1 MLSIIEKIKQAKAL
15 ALKLAQFKTAEPP
28 EFNTIV
34 SEMDTIRTTLGFDV
48 KRTVKPKP
56 VLPVEGATL
65 IEEIAPADHGQGQL
79 YSEAERR
86 TVGRRQK
93 DNNAAVELMNR
104 LLEEKRPAT
113 AAEKQILSLYSGN
126 GGGLKAANGDVGSTY
141 EYYTPKVIA
150 QAAWSLL
157 EGAGFTGGK
166 VLEPSSGTGIFAST
180 RPAGAVMEQVELDQV
195 SGTINGLINDS
206 DTCKTTVSPFE
217 TFAKDTDDEIYDAI
231 ITNVPFGSAGQRG
244 ETKKLDPRFQGES
257 LEAYFLL
264 RTMQKLKPNGVAAFI
279 VPPRVVSGM
288 GKKAIGLRQQLSMLG
303 EFRGGYRL
311 PNKVF
316 SQTTEADTIT
326 DVIIFKKHP
335 KELLAKVGDI
345 EVSQPKILSES
356 NVLWK
361 EFIGG
366 KYFNGEGKRFVLGEF
381 QAADP
386 NKMRDVDKVI
396 NDDSITNI
404 AKLLVKFPDSRIN
417 WELLN
422 QTNPEPIVYNEGDT
436 ISLSGE
442 ILKLSNGEW
451 VKVEVDAET
460 LTKFDNVATL
470 LDSPLQAVNQGVTWA
485 QALEYRNHVRDL
497 GQWSTMPQWFNS
509 TSSQLDKADA
519 GALWNAL
526 VVGQA
531 IHDVLDIN
539 RAKGG
544 ECNYVELYPILSEAI
559 KAHSVDAGISADL
572 SPTSRQFIQNLGMVY
587 NKTTGFSN
595 EWLGRKT
602 SVIDGEP
609 LTHDK
614 AYAKLV
620 YEGAA
625 DQLGY
630 VSIDAMHELSNDFDP
645 NADKW
650 CISPDGKSVIDANYY
665 YIGNYAELIEQINQE
680 MAVATDDR
688 IKAIIAA
695 RIVEADKRIK
705 RPNISTMTFSLT
717 TAFIDINAK
726 LSFLREY
733 VAPEFG
739 LEYDDDGK
747 PIFYITNKKTGDER
761 LRQLRRFA
769 LYLNGANLTTGSK
782 GPEIKENPQ
791 LEERRVAQLNQIL
804 DDAQSKFN
812 VWVKT
817 NPVPLGELQD
827 RLHNP
832 EKLFFKS
839 PETVVNLKID
849 GMNPDFKPHD
859 YQFAEI
865 FRQSKKFGGINAMQ
879 VGLGKTST
887 ALLSVQYAQSIGIKK
902 KTIFVVPKGLLPN
915 WYREAKGAE
924 NKIAVLSSIDD
935 CLFVGL
941 REKKGRMQVVP
952 AKFAEDINL
961 IMEHRHKKIFMTA
974 EAFQQIPLKDET
986 LQEYT
991 DFIVSVDPAYRI
1003 EVGGKAKDKI
1013 SKQAAQSELT
1023 GGVSDKKSLP
1033 YFEQMRVDSL
1043 VFDEL
1048 HYNKNS
1054 KKAREFK
1061 SAKFL
1066 SLPDPSVRGIDAQ
1079 IKSWWIRKLSNDG
1092 VLGLTATPITNSP
1105 VEIYAMLAMTVGEE
1119 NVAKYLGGIKGTDDF
1134 LTTFCATEK
1143 SSETDIVGRLRLI
1156 NTFVGL
1162 NNVEIL
1168 RGAFSQTVNVKTPED
1183 VGAVVELPDPAEE
1196 VHRIALD
1203 KDTMDTLHLY
1213 KSLYVIAKEN
1223 PDSTELANYSP
1234 SEIGT
1239 MSHPFNLISKMSKLI
1254 MAPMLNR
1261 ERTEFT
1267 IPDGLG
1273 DAASQV
1279 VAKWNALNVVEK
1291 RDYVGKTA
1299 DDADVEI
1306 IEKVNDKGW
1315 LIQVITVKVRA
1326 KIEGNTLI
1334 LDTLNYD
1341 TQEKFLKLVDA
1352 AKLDLSMP
1360 ISPKIAAMLDNL
1372 KKERA
1377 NPMRDGIVKQIVFVD
1392 NVPLHQPLKRAIANY
1407 AGISPSKIA
1416 IINGPAA
1423 TPADMQDIQDGF
1435 NAEEE
1440 DNLFEVVIANEK
1452 AEVGI
1457 NLQNFTQA
1465 IHHLSIGWTPD
1476 SITQRNGRGVR
1487 QGNELKTVNVYYYD
1501 AKGTFDEYKRNLVS
1515 RKGDWIGQVLSDKGG
1530 QNVEIAGSLT
1540 DQEAHDLIMS
1550 IGDEVGAERIRA
1562 ESEARDKAHR
1572 AEVAKGAQVRAVSI
1586 MKDLGQW
1593 LAKNGTV
1600 SRAAL
1605 TVYVN
1610 AIDDKKAAEESLR
1623 GLTDKLSRAKSDAT
1637 VKKLQ
1642 SQIDQLKATI
1652 AYNDKIKNS
1661 QAAQE
1666 ELAKSEMDWRR
1677 KAFDQAKAEFTN
1689 NSETQG
1695 AYGADV
1701 AEAIETGKYELVNG
1715 QIYVAGMAGE
1725 VNGKLALVEH
1735 GGSDY
1740 VAIAVFM
1747 RGDDN
1752 KGMAPISRT
1761 KLKLEIGVAKLYSKD
1776 TPEWLAT
1783 IEKLAKLDDELIEAK
1798 PEIIVGDDRL
1808 FSTFSKPV
1816 ADRLTK
1822 QAGNPWVDW
1831 RYALINDG
1839 FPLPV
1844 PESTLETC
1852 SFYNALKTEIDAV
1865 ISQLEFYY
1873 TNNKVRQI
1881 IGSKLVLLE
1890 TNTRDQSLT
1899 SLTYFKSKGVK
1910 VTASDI
1916 DVLFPYQSLF
1926 GLIDSINQQDQS
1938 VTNLVD
1944 ELNKAEFANGD
1955 EFISAIERMYQ
1966 SDYFDKSVM
1975 VGAYKERYSV
1985 LTKAFDDGVK
1995 RSQAGGA
2002 IVIDISDLPEAGVL
2016 KALDDIAYQY
2026 LFDNATVA
2034 DDVASKKVRLLDAM
2048 RDALV
2053 SDSDING
2060 TKLISDVFAKSIEN
2074 NRSQFILPEAGTYK
2088 ITIADYGFISKTT
2101 LKLGSP
2107 PKTTSLIKSLIG
2119 AKASGL
2125 TQSMVEA
2132 LKAVDEV
2139 KGFSSIKGA
2148 WTINKDVTISLYGG
2162 DSITFEAAN
2171 TIVVDAGFKTDLA
2184 DAIMATGNNNPPY
2197 SRYFANTKNDK
2208 AMENKGATTQKGWV
2222 ITIKPAITQKGVPFT
2237 DLAKLKELIS
2247 KL

>member
-15 ALKLAQFKTAEPP
+15 ALKLTQFKTAEPT
-28 EFNTIV
+28 EFNAIV
-34 SEMDTIRTTLGFDV
+34 SEMDTIRTTLGFEV
-48 KRTVKPKP
+48 KRTVKPKA
-56 VLPVEGATL
+56 VLPVEGATPV
-65 IEEIAPADHGQGQL
+65 EELDTSDHNTSQL
-79 YSEAERR
+79 YSESERR
-86 TVGRRQK
+86 TLGRRQK
-93 DNNAAVELMNR
+93 ENNAAIELMNR

-113 AAEKQILSLYSGN
+113 PDEKLILSLYSGN
-126 GGGLKAANGDVGSTY
+126 GGGLTAANGDVGSTY

-157 EGAGFTGGK
+157 EGAGFSGGK

-195 SGTINGLINDS
+195 SGTINGMINDS

-217 TFAKDTDDEIYDAI
+217 AFAKDTDDEIYDAV
-231 ITNVPFGSAGQRG
+231 ITNVPFGKVGQRG
-244 ETKKLDPRFQGES
+244 PTKNLDPRFQDES

-279 VPPRVVSGM
+279 VPPRVVSSL
-288 GKKAIGLRQQLSMLG
+288 GKKFISLRQQLSMLG

-326 DVIIFKKHP
+326 DVIVFKKHP

-361 EFIGG
+361 QFISG

-381 QAADP
+381 QAKDP
-386 NKMRDVDKVI
+386 NKYLDVDKVI
-396 NDDSITNI
+396 NNDSIANI

-442 ILKLSNGEW
+442 ILKLVGGEW
-451 VKVEVDAET
+451 VKTEVDAET
-460 LTKFDNVATL
+460 LTKFDNMTNL
-470 LDSPLQAVNQGVTWA
+470 LESPLQAINQGVTWA
-485 QALEYRNHVRDL
+485 QALEYRNHMRDL
-497 GQWSTMPQWFNS
+497 GKWSDMPHWFNS
-509 TSSQLDKADA
+509 TSSQLYKADA
-519 GALWNAL
+519 GALWSAL
-526 VVGQA
+526 VIGQA

-539 RAKGG
+539 RTKGG
-544 ECNYVELYPILSEAI
+544 ECNYVELYPILSDAI
-559 KAHSVDAGISADL
+559 KAHSADAGISADL
-572 SPTSRQFIQNLGMVY
+572 SQTSRQFIQNLGMVY
-587 NKTTGFSN
+587 NKATGFSN

-609 LTHDK
+609 LEHDK

-620 YEGAA
+620 YEGA
-625 DQLGY
+625 DELGY
-630 VSIDAMHELSNDFDP
+630 VSIDALKALSGEFDP
-645 NADKW
+645 HDDKW
-650 CISPDGKSVIDANYY
+650 CISSDGKSVILADYY
-665 YIGNYAELIEQINQE
+665 YVGNYADLIAQINQE
-680 MAVATDDR
+680 IEAATDDKT
-688 IKAIIAA
+688 KAAIAA
-695 RIVEADKRIK
+695 RIAEADKRIK
-705 RPNISTMTFSLT
+705 RPNISTMTFTLT

-733 VAPEFG
+733 VSPLFD
-739 LEYDDDGK
+739 LEYGDDGK
-747 PIFYITNKKTGDER
+747 PKFYITDKKTGDER

-769 LYLNGANLTTGSK
+769 IYLNGGNLTTGSK
-782 GPEIKENPQ
+782 APEIKADPQ

-817 NPVPLGELQD
+817 NPVPLGELQS

-832 EKLFFKS
+832 ENLFFKS
-839 PETVVNLKID
+839 PETVIALKID
-849 GMNPDFKPHD
+849 GMNPEFKPHN

-865 FRQSKKFGGINAMQ
+865 FRQSKQFGGINAMQ

-887 ALLSVQYAQSIGIKK
+887 ALLSVQYAQSIGVKK
-902 KTIFVVPKGLLPN
+902 KTFFIVPKGLLPN
-915 WYREAKGAE
+915 WYREAAGAE
-924 NKIAVLSSIDD
+924 NKTAVLSSIDD

-952 AKFAEDINL
+952 SKFAEDINL
-961 IMEHRHKKIFMTA
+961 IMEHRHKKVFMTA
-974 EAFQQIPLKDET
+974 EAFQQIPLKDAT

-991 DFIVSVDPAYRI
+991 DFIISVDPSYRT

-1013 SKQAAQSELT
+1013 SKQAAQAELIE
-1023 GGVSDKKSLP
+1023 GVSNKKSLP

-1079 IKSWWIRKLSNDG
+1079 IKSWWIRKQFNDG

-1119 NVAKYLGGIKGTDDF
+1119 KVARYLGGISGTDDF

-1143 SSETDIVGRLRLI
+1143 SSETDIIGRLRLV

-1168 RGAFSQTVNVKTPED
+1168 RNAFNQTVNVKTPED
-1183 VGAVVELPDPAEE
+1183 VGAVVELPDPLET
-1196 VHRIALD
+1196 VNRINLD
-1203 KDTMDTLHLY
+1203 KETLDTLHLY
-1213 KSLYVIAKEN
+1213 KSLYVTAREN
-1223 PDSTELANYSP
+1223 PDHIALADYSP
-1234 SEIGT
+1234 SEVGT

-1254 MAPMLNR
+1254 IAPMLNR

-1267 IPDGLG
+1267 IPEGFG
-1273 DAASQV
+1273 EAASQV
-1279 VAKWNALNVVEK
+1279 VTKWNALNVVEK
-1291 RDYVGKTA
+1291 RDYIGQTA
-1299 DDADVEI
+1299 EESDIEV
-1306 IEKVNDKGW
+1306 IEKVNDNGV
-1315 LIQVITVKVRA
+1315 LIQVITVTVRA

-1334 LDTLNYD
+1334 LDTLDYD

-1360 ISPKIAAMLDNL
+1360 ISPKIAAMLDNM

-1572 AEVAKGAQVRAVSI
+1572 AEMAKSAQFRAVSI
-1586 MKDLGQW
+1586 MKDLGTW
-1593 LAKNGTV
+1593 LAKNETV

-1605 TVYVN
+1605 TVYLN

-1623 GLTDKLSRAKSDAT
+1623 DLTGKLSRAKSDAT
-1637 VKKLQ
+1637 IKKLQ

-1735 GGSDY
+1735 GGGDY
-1740 VAIAVFM
+1740 GAIAVFM

-1752 KGMAPISRT
+1752 KGMAPISRS
-1761 KLKLEIGVAKLYSKD
+1761 KLKLEIGAAKLYSKD

-1783 IEKLAKLDDELIEAK
+1783 IEKLVKLDDELIEAN
-1798 PEIIVGDDRL
+1798 PEIVVGDDRL
-1808 FSTFSKPV
+1808 FSTRSKPV
-1816 ADRLTK
+1816 ADRLTN
-1822 QAGNPWVDW
+1822 QAGNPWVNWPYTIVKD
-1831 RYALINDG
+1831 A
-1839 FPLPV
+1839 FPLPI
-1844 PESTLETC
+1844 PESTLKTC
-1852 SFYNALKTEIDAV
+1852 SFYNALKAEIDAV

-1881 IGSKLVLLE
+1881 IGSKLVLFE
-1890 TNTRDQSLT
+1890 TDTRDRSLT

-1916 DVLFPYQSLF
+1916 DQLLPRSRLSELVY
-1926 GLIDSINQQDQS
+1926 LINRQDQS
-1938 VTNLVD
+1938 LTKLID
-1944 ELNKAEFANGD
+1944 ELDKAEFSNEA
-1955 EFISAIERMYQ
+1955 EFIDAINRLHQ
-1966 SDYFDKSVM
+1966 SDYFDQSVIIE
-1975 VGAYKERYSV
+1975 AYKQRLSV
-1985 LTKAFDDGVK
+1985 LTKAFDDGIK

-2002 IVIDISDLPEAGVL
+2002 VVIDIGDLSKVNVV
-2016 KALDDIAYQY
+2016 KTLDDVTYQY
-2026 LFDNATVA
+2026 LINNQ
-2034 DDVASKKVRLLDAM
+2034 
-2048 RDALV
+2048 
-2053 SDSDING
+2053 DI
-2060 TKLISDVFAKSIEN
+2060 AKSIADGLTKLKDVISTISISSDKIGEAFQVTPVLAAAIEEN
-2074 NRSQFILPEAGTYK
+2074 RGLFILPDKGTYK
-2088 ITIADYGFISKTT
+2088 LTANALPEIIPSAAYSFNGNVI
-2101 LKLGSP
+2101 
-2107 PKTTSLIKSLIG
+2107 PKTNSHIDAIKN
-2119 AKASGL
+2119 AKIA
-2125 TQSMVEA
+2125 EA

-2139 KGFSSIKGA
+2139 KDLKGIKGA
-2148 WTINKDVTISLYGG
+2148 WTINKDVTISLFGG
-2162 DSITFEAAN
+2162 DSITFEANN
-2171 TIVVDAGFKTDLA
+2171 TIIVDAGFKTDLA
-2184 DAIMATGNNNPPY
+2184 DAIMATGNDKPPY
-2197 SRYFANTKNDK
+2197 ARYFANTTKDK
-2208 AMENKGATTQKGWV
+2208 SMKNKGATTDKGWV
-2222 ITIKPAITQKGVPFT
+2222 ITIKPTMTQKGAPFT
-2237 DLAKLKELIS
+2237 DLAKLKELIA

>member
-15 ALKLAQFKTAEPP
+15 ALKLTQFKTAEPT
-28 EFNTIV
+28 ELNAIV
-34 SEMDTIRTTLGFDV
+34 SEMDTIRTTLGFEV
-48 KRTVKPKP
+48 NRTVKSKA
-56 VLPVEGATL
+56 VLPIDGATPV
-65 IEEIAPADHGQGQL
+65 EELDTTDHNTSQL
-79 YSEAERR
+79 YSESERR
-86 TVGRRQK
+86 TLGRRQK
-93 DNNAAVELMNR
+93 ENNAAIELMNR

-113 AAEKQILSLYSGN
+113 PDEKLILSLYSGN
-126 GGGLKAANGDVGSTY
+126 GGGLTAANGDIGSTY

-157 EGAGFTGGK
+157 EGAGFSGGK

-180 RPAGAVMEQVELDQV
+180 RPEGAVMEQVELDEV

-217 TFAKDTDDEIYDAI
+217 AFAKDTDDEIYDAV
-231 ITNVPFGSAGQRG
+231 ITNVPFGKVGQRG
-244 ETKKLDPRFQGES
+244 PTKSLDPRFQDES

-279 VPPRVVSGM
+279 VPPRVVSSV
-288 GKKAIGLRQQLSMLG
+288 GKKFISLRQQLSMLG

-326 DVIIFKKHP
+326 DVIVFKKHP

-361 EFIGG
+361 QFVSG

-386 NKMRDVDKVI
+386 NKVRDVDKVI
-396 NDDSITNI
+396 NNDSIANI

-417 WELLN
+417 WELLD
-422 QTNPEPIVYNEGDT
+422 QTNPEPIVYNDGDT

-442 ILKLSNGEW
+442 ILKLTNGEW
-451 VKVEVDAET
+451 VKVAVDAET
-460 LTKFDNVATL
+460 LTKFDNMANL
-470 LDSPLQAVNQGVTWA
+470 LESPLQAVNQGVTWA
-485 QALEYRNHVRDL
+485 QALEYRNHMRDL
-497 GQWSTMPQWFNS
+497 GKWSDMPQWFNS
-509 TSSQLDKADA
+509 TASQLNKADA

-526 VVGQA
+526 VIGQA
-531 IHDVLDIN
+531 IHAVLDIN
-539 RAKGG
+539 RSKGG
-544 ECNYVELYPILSEAI
+544 ECNYVELYPVLSDAI
-559 KAHSVDAGISADL
+559 KAHIADVGISADL
-572 SPTSRQFIQNLGMVY
+572 SSSSRQFIQNLAMVY
-587 NKTTGFSN
+587 NKATGFSN

-609 LTHDK
+609 LEHDK

-620 YEGAA
+620 YEGS

-630 VSIDAMHELSNDFDP
+630 VSIDALKELSGEFDP
-645 NADKW
+645 HDDKW
-650 CISPDGKSVIDANYY
+650 CVSADGKSVILADYY
-665 YIGNYAELIEQINQE
+665 YVGNYADLIAQINQE
-680 MAVATDDR
+680 MAAATDDKT
-688 IKAIIAA
+688 KAAIAA
-695 RIVEADKRIK
+695 RIAEADKRIK

-733 VAPEFG
+733 VSPLFD
-739 LEYDDDGK
+739 LEYGDDGK
-747 PIFYITNKKTGDER
+747 PKFYITDKKTGDER

-769 LYLNGANLTTGSK
+769 IYLNGGNLTTGSK
-782 GPEIKENPQ
+782 APEIKTDPQ

-817 NPVPLGELQD
+817 NPVPLGELQS

-832 EKLFFKS
+832 ENLFFKS
-839 PETVVNLKID
+839 PETVINLKID
-849 GMNPDFKPHD
+849 GMNPEFKPHS

-865 FRQSKKFGGINAMQ
+865 FRQSKQFGGINAMQ

-887 ALLSVQYAQSIGIKK
+887 ALLSVQYAQSIGVKK
-902 KTIFVVPKGLLPN
+902 KTFFIVPKGLLPN
-915 WYREAKGAE
+915 WYREAAGAE
-924 NKIAVLSSIDD
+924 NKTSVLSSIDD

-941 REKKGRMQVVP
+941 RDKKGRMQVVP
-952 AKFAEDINL
+952 SKFAEDINL
-961 IMEHRHKKIFMTA
+961 IMEHRHKKVFMTA
-974 EAFQQIPLKDET
+974 EAFQQIPLKDAT

-991 DFIVSVDPAYRI
+991 DFIVSVDPSYQT
-1003 EVGGKAKDKI
+1003 EFGGKAKDKI
-1013 SKQAAQSELT
+1013 SKKAAQAELT
-1023 GGVSDKKSLP
+1023 EGVSDKKSLP

-1079 IKSWWIRKLSNDG
+1079 IKSWWIRSQYGDG

-1143 SSETDIVGRLRLI
+1143 SSETDIIGRLRLV

-1168 RGAFSQTVNVKTPED
+1168 RNAFSQTVNVKTPED
-1183 VGAVVELPDPAEE
+1183 VGAIVELPDPLET
-1196 VHRIALD
+1196 VNRIALD
-1203 KDTMDTLHLY
+1203 KETLGTLHLY

-1223 PDSTELANYSP
+1223 PENIALADYSP

-1267 IPDGLG
+1267 IPEGLTE
-1273 DAASQV
+1273 AASAV
-1279 VAKWNALNVVEK
+1279 VAKWNGLNVIEK
-1291 RDYVGKTA
+1291 RDYIGQTA
-1299 DDADVEI
+1299 EEADIEVV
-1306 IEKVNDKGW
+1306 EKVKDNGV
-1315 LIQVITVKVRA
+1315 LVQVITATVRA

-1334 LDTLNYD
+1334 LDTLDYD

-1352 AKLDLSMP
+1352 AKLELSMP

-1392 NVPLHQPLKRAIANY
+1392 NVPLHQPLKRAIASY

-1572 AEVAKGAQVRAVSI
+1572 AETAKGAQVRAVSV
-1586 MKDLGQW
+1586 MRDLGRW
-1593 LAKNGTV
+1593 LDRNSTV
-1600 SRAAL
+1600 SSAAM
-1605 TVYVN
+1605 TIRIK
-1610 AIDDKKAAEESLR
+1610 AIDDKKAANKNLAI
-1623 GLTDKLSRAKSDAT
+1623 LTEKLSRSKSEAT
-1637 VKKLQ
+1637 IKKLQ
-1642 SQIDQLKATI
+1642 SQIDQLKANI
-1652 AYNDKIKNS
+1652 AYSDSITTNHAIS
-1661 QAAQE
+1661 E

-1701 AEAIETGKYELVNG
+1701 AEAIENGNYELVNG
-1715 QIYVAGMAGE
+1715 QIYIAGMAGE
-1725 VNGKLALVEH
+1725 VNGRLALIENGGFEH
-1735 GGSDY
+1735 GA
-1740 VAIAVFM
+1740 VAVFLASPDNA
-1747 RGDDN
+1747 RGGIAEVIA
-1752 KGMAPISRT
+1752 KAGLKIS
-1761 KLKLEIGVAKLYSKD
+1761 IGTAKIYQKD

-1783 IEKLAKLDDELIEAK
+1783 IEKLAKLDDALIESK
-1798 PEIIVGDDRL
+1798 PEIIAGSKGL

-1822 QAGNPWVDW
+1822 QAGKPWVDW
-1831 RYALINDG
+1831 RYVIVKDA
-1839 FPLPV
+1839 FPV
-1844 PESTLETC
+1844 AAPEAILKTC
-1852 SFYNALKTEIDAV
+1852 SFYNALKADIDRTV
-1865 ISQLEFYY
+1865 GQIEFDSD
-1873 TNNKVRQI
+1873 NNVRQI
-1881 IGSKLVLLE
+1881 IGSKLELTKTALNKQVL
-1890 TNTRDQSLT
+1890 TV
-1899 SLTYFKSKGVK
+1899 LTYFKSKGIK
-1910 VTASDI
+1910 ANFLDI
-1916 DVLFPYQSLF
+1916 DTIAPLSSLF
-1926 GLIDSINQQDQS
+1926 EMINSINQQDQS
-1938 VTNLVD
+1938 LTKLID
-1944 ELNKAEFANGD
+1944 ELNKAEFSNEE
-1955 EFISAIERMYQ
+1955 EFIGSINRLYQ
-1966 SDYFDKSVM
+1966 SDYFDQSVI
-1975 VGAYKERYSV
+1975 VEAYKQRMSS
-1985 LTKAFDDGVK
+1985 LTKAFDGGVK
-1995 RSQAGGA
+1995 RSQAGGMV
-2002 IVIDISDLPEAGVL
+2002 VIDTESFIINKLHQV
-2016 KALDDIAYQY
+2016 
-2026 LFDNATVA
+2026 V
-2034 DDVASKKVRLLDAM
+2034 DDVIFEWLNKNPEMAIPID
-2048 RDALV
+2048 D
-2053 SDSDING
+2053 G
-2060 TKLISDVFAKSIEN
+2060 TVKHSDVFKPLLVSETAIGDSFEVAPVFARAVEDKREL
-2074 NRSQFILPEAGTYK
+2074 FILPDAGTYK
-2088 ITIADYGFISKTT
+2088 LVTKSLLDTALTGYYAGR
-2101 LKLGSP
+2101 L
-2107 PKTTSLIKSLIG
+2107 PKTANYINSIKN
-2119 AKASGL
+2119 AKIA
-2125 TQSMVEA
+2125 EA

-2148 WTINKDVTISLYGG
+2148 WTINEDITITLFGG
-2162 DSITFEAAN
+2162 DSITFEAGN
-2171 TIVVDAGFKTDLA
+2171 TIIVDAGFKTDLA
-2184 DAIMATGNNNPPY
+2184 DAIMATGKENPPY
-2197 SRYFANTKNDK
+2197 ARYFANTKNDK
-2208 AMENKGATTQKGWV
+2208 SMENKGATTYKGWV
-2222 ITIKPAITQKGVPFT
+2222 ITVEPTMTKKGVPFT
-2237 DLAKLKELIS
+2237 DLAKLKALIA